1 MCSSIGWIIPIAV
14 ELPKSWELTLGT
26 FSLRVCLRDS
36 VWLGSP
42 LIDIAMRFSSVGWSL
57 GLVAIAT
64 LCGESVCGKSALA
77 AERLTLKFGPFEQTV
92 PVGDVET
99 YAKTGKI
106 PDSMGVYKPFLND
119 SIRKSL
125 NAKLEIDPKLGNK
138 VVEDLMRSPTGKQV
152 LSTLLPAVPGLSVE
166 TLQAGLT
173 IAAKQFN
180 GLDAIRVLRSIPQD
194 TVTVD
199 VSEAVGIASK
209 INFNYLKT
217 QAMGSVLQRGLTVE
231 NAKFK
236 ADFDAADRGVL
247 SVNRETQVM
256 VDTARNR
263 QLPVDIYSPDL
274 RMANM
279 VAIDRP
285 LIVITPGYEAS
296 KNFLTYLAEHL
307 ASHGFTVVAI
317 EHPSAAIKG
326 QIQLDALIPAEE
338 VLNRPKDISFVLD
351 VLQKSQPQTPDGLQF
366 NTEKVMVIGHSLGG
380 YSALALAG
388 AELRLDEL
396 RQFCEKSNLLDRVPA
411 DWLQCSAAKLK
422 DSRVSLRDRRV
433 KQVMA
438 LNPAIGNIFGK
449 AGLSKV
455 ETPTLVFSSSE
466 DALTP
471 AIGQQLQPFLQ
482 LPTPKYLMT
491 AIGGTHLSVSDP
503 NSFNKT
509 LAQSSL
515 VKEKRGEEMAA
526 LRSALQGVSLAYAFQ
541 LTSEGKTYR
550 PFLSAGYVQGR
561 STAAVGLRL
570 NQNLPGSVTKL
581 LELAAR

>member
-1 MCSSIGWIIPIAV
+1 
-14 ELPKSWELTLGT
+14 
-26 FSLRVCLRDS
+26 
-36 VWLGSP
+36 
-42 LIDIAMRFSSVGWSL
+42 MRFASVGLSV
-57 GLVAIAT
+57 GLVGI
-64 LCGESVCGKSALA
+64 SALFCQSVRA
-77 AERLTLKFGPFEQTV
+77 AERLTLRFGLFEQTV
-92 PVGDVET
+92 SVGDVES
-99 YAKTGKI
+99 YARTGQV
-106 PDSMGVYKPFLND
+106 PDSMGVYRPFLND
-119 SIRKSL
+119 GVRRSL
-125 NAKLEIDPKLGNK
+125 NAKLDIDPKLGSK

-152 LSTLLPAVPGLSVE
+152 LATLLPAVPGLSAE

-180 GLDAIRVLRSIPQD
+180 GLDAVRVLRAIPQD
-194 TVTVD
+194 TITVD
-199 VSEAVGIASK
+199 VTEAIGIASK

-217 QAMGSVLQRGLTVE
+217 QAMGAVLRRGLTVE
-231 NAKFK
+231 NATFK
-236 ADFDAADRGVL
+236 SDFDAADRGVL

-256 VDTARNR
+256 VDADRKR

-274 RMANM
+274 RMVNM
-279 VAIDRP
+279 VAVDRP
-285 LIVITPGYEAS
+285 LIVITPGYEAN
-296 KNFLTYLAEHL
+296 KNFLAYLGEHL

-317 EHPSAAIKG
+317 EHPSVAIKG

-351 VLQKSQPQTPDGLQF
+351 SLAQQVKQRGNQPDQVPF
-366 NTEKVMVIGHSLGG
+366 NTQQVMVIGHSLGG

-396 RQFCEKSNLLDRVPA
+396 RRFCDKSNVLDRVPA

-422 DSRVSLRDRRV
+422 ESTLSLRDRRV

-449 AGLSKV
+449 AGLAKV

-466 DALTP
+466 DVLTP
-471 AIGQQLQPFLQ
+471 ALGQQLQPFLQ
-482 LPTPKYLMT
+482 LPMPKYLMT

-503 NSFNKT
+503 SSFNKT
-509 LAQSSL
+509 LAQSTL
-515 VKEKRGEEMAA
+515 VKEKRGEEMAPLRQA
-526 LRSALQGVSLAYAFQ
+526 LKGVTLAYAAQ
-541 LTSEGKTYR
+541 MTVDGKR
-550 PFLSAGYVQGR
+550 FLPFLTPGYVQGR

-570 NQNLPGSVTKL
+570 NQNLPGSVTKF

>member
-1 MCSSIGWIIPIAV
+1 
-14 ELPKSWELTLGT
+14 
-26 FSLRVCLRDS
+26 
-36 VWLGSP
+36 
-42 LIDIAMRFSSVGWSL
+42 
-57 GLVAIAT
+57 
-64 LCGESVCGKSALA
+64 
-77 AERLTLKFGPFEQTV
+77 
-92 PVGDVET
+92 
-99 YAKTGKI
+99 
-106 PDSMGVYKPFLND
+106 
-119 SIRKSL
+119 
-125 NAKLEIDPKLGNK
+125 
-138 VVEDLMRSPTGKQV
+138 
-152 LSTLLPAVPGLSVE
+152 
-166 TLQAGLT
+166 
-173 IAAKQFN
+173 
-180 GLDAIRVLRSIPQD
+180 
-194 TVTVD
+194 
-199 VSEAVGIASK
+199 
-209 INFNYLKT
+209 
-217 QAMGSVLQRGLTVE
+217 
-231 NAKFK
+231 
-236 ADFDAADRGVL
+236 
-247 SVNRETQVM
+247 
-256 VDTARNR
+256 
-263 QLPVDIYSPDL
+263 
-274 RMANM
+274 
-279 VAIDRP
+279 
-285 LIVITPGYEAS
+285 
-296 KNFLTYLAEHL
+296 
-307 ASHGFTVVAI
+307 VAI

-541 LTSEGKTYR
+541 LTSEGKTCR
-550 PFLSAGYVQGR
+550 RVMCRGDRRRRWG
-561 STAAVGLRL
+561 
-570 NQNLPGSVTKL
+570 
-581 LELAAR
+581 